1 MQLTETEKEIVQN
14 AMDLVISRL
23 TTMEMNGEQYL
34 EAITDAIDPERE
46 LSPDRRL
53 KALRDSVESIK
64 WKVR

>member
-1 MQLTETEKEIVQN
+1 MNLTETEKEIVQN
-14 AMDLVISRL
+14 AIDLVISRL

-34 EAITDAIDPERE
+34 SNITDAIDPERE